1 MIKVLLADDQE
12 LLRSGF
18 RMILSGEPDFAV
30 IGEAANGADA
40 VTAAATL
47 HPDVVLMDI
56 RMPGVDGIEATK
68 RIVDSGTAT
77 RVLILTTFDLDEYV
91 YAALRA
97 GASGFML
104 KDVPA
109 PELCAAVRTVANGD
123 AVVAPTATRRLLTK
137 YAHQL
142 PVDSE
147 RPTDPRLERLTRREL
162 EVLVAVASGLSNS
175 EIAESMFLS
184 EGTVKSH
191 LGKVLA
197 KLELRDRVSAVIF
210 AYEQRLVRPT

>member
-147 RPTDPRLERLTRREL
+147 RPTDPRLERLTCHAL
-162 EVLVAVASGLSNS
+162 AP
-175 EIAESMFLS
+175 
-184 EGTVKSH
+184 GTS
-191 LGKVLA
+191 
-197 KLELRDRVSAVIF
+197 
-210 AYEQRLVRPT
+210 

>member
-147 RPTDPRLERLTRREL
+147 RPTDPRL
-162 EVLVAVASGLSNS
+162 VAVASGLSNS
-175 EIAESMFLS
+175 KIAESMFLS

>member
-30 IGEAANGADA
+30 IGDAANGADA

-210 AYEQRLVRPT
+210 AYEARLVRPT

>member
-77 RVLILTTFDLDEYV
+77 RVPVSYTH
-91 YAALRA
+91 LRI
-97 GASGFML
+97 
-104 KDVPA
+104 PI
-109 PELCAAVRTVANGD
+109 
-123 AVVAPTATRRLLTK
+123 ATSRRRLIGRIRST
-137 YAHQL
+137 AHACGC
-142 PVDSE
+142 S
-147 RPTDPRLERLTRREL
+147 
-162 EVLVAVASGLSNS
+162 
-175 EIAESMFLS
+175 
-184 EGTVKSH
+184 
-191 LGKVLA
+191 
-197 KLELRDRVSAVIF
+197 
-210 AYEQRLVRPT
+210 

>member
-1 MIKVLLADDQE
+1 MIKVLLVDDQE

-30 IGEAANGADA
+30 VGEAANGADA
-40 VTAAATL
+40 VTGAAAL
-47 HPDVVLMDI
+47 QPDVVLMDI

>member
-1 MIKVLLADDQE
+1 
-12 LLRSGF
+12 
-18 RMILSGEPDFAV
+18 
-30 IGEAANGADA
+30 
-40 VTAAATL
+40 
-47 HPDVVLMDI
+47 
-56 RMPGVDGIEATK
+56 
-68 RIVDSGTAT
+68 
-77 RVLILTTFDLDEYV
+77 
-91 YAALRA
+91 
-97 GASGFML
+97 ML

-197 KLELRDRVSAVIF
+197 KLELRDRVSAGDLLPTSS
-210 AYEQRLVRPT
+210 AWYDRPEDDCTDQPPMMTRSSR

>member
-56 RMPGVDGIEATK
+56 RMTGVDGIEATK

>member
-147 RPTDPRLERLTRREL
+147 RPTDPRLERLTRGEL

>member
-147 RPTDPRLERLTRREL
+147 RPTNPRLERLTRREL